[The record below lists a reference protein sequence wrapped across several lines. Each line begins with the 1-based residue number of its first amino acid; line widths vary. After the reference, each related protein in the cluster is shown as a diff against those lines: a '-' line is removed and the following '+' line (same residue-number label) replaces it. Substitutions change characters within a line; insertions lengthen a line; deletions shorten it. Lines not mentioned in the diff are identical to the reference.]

1 MCALRGLA
9 DTNSGKNRRLPP
21 MSTRFRE
28 RFSRRYGTS
37 LILSREYRKVVRGC
51 SREDYDRVGVS

>member
-1 MCALRGLA
+1 
-9 DTNSGKNRRLPP
+9 